1 MTASSPS
8 FKSPRAHAPTTTT
21 PSTRIISSAQPYRTL
36 VTAFL
41 IWKAVLFAIA
51 LGSTLVGDAYDTSAD
66 LLVHGGVEAATT
78 GQQRAQQPLGLSGG
92 LVSRFASWDAI
103 YFLSSAKRGYIYEQE
118 WAFGAGLPIVV
129 RGILQGARHVGIA
142 PPAEGGVLPE
152 AVIGVTVANTAHFLS
167 VIVLFRLGQVVW
179 RDRTLSLVAALLH
192 IVSPAGMFLTA
203 PYMESSYAFLAFTG
217 YLLFALSS
225 QAESRALTRDVYLV
239 LAGIFFGLATAFR
252 SNGILNGIPFA
263 WEVLRH
269 LPNLPHKP
277 FDTIRR
283 LVALGIG
290 GICVALGSIIPQ
302 AIAYG
307 QFCSGASG
315 VDPRPWCEAYLP
327 SIFTFVQE
335 HYWNVGFLR
344 YWTISNL
351 PLFLLATPMLAILV
365 RSGVEQPTSARQ
377 PVIAAKP
384 VESAQ
389 LTSLIQS
396 AAAAQVVLAV
406 LAIAMYHVQIITRI
420 SSGYPLWYWW
430 VAGSLIR
437 GEKVGGYIVK
447 FMVLYALIQGVLF
460 TSFLPPA

>member
-1 MTASSPS
+1 MTASSAS
-8 FKSPRAHAPTTTT
+8 SKSPRAHVPTARIVSTTK
-21 PSTRIISSAQPYRTL
+21 PYRSL

-41 IWKAVLFAIA
+41 IWKTVLFAIA
-51 LGSTLVGDAYDTSAD
+51 FGSTLVGDAYDTSAS
-66 LLVHGGVEAATT
+66 LLVLGGVEAAAA
-78 GQQRAQQPLGLSGG
+78 GQQRAQQPLGLIGN
-92 LVSRFASWDAI
+92 LVSRLASWDAI
-103 YFLSSAKRGYIYEQE
+103 YFLSSAKRGYVFEQE

-129 RGILQGARHVGIA
+129 RGLLQGARYLGIA
-142 PPAEGGVLPE
+142 PPADGGVLLE
-152 AVIGVTVANTAHFLS
+152 AVVGVMVANTAHLLS
-167 VIVLFRLGQVVW
+167 VIVLYRLGQVVW

-192 IVSPAGMFLTA
+192 TISPAGMFLTA

-217 YLLFALSS
+217 YLLFAASC
-225 QAESRALTRDVYLV
+225 QAESRPVDRDINLV
-239 LAGIFFGLATAFR
+239 LSGIFFGLATAFR

-263 WEVLRH
+263 WEVLQH
-269 LPNLPHKP
+269 LPRLTQKP
-277 FDTIRR
+277 LDTTRR
-283 LVALGIG
+283 LAALGIG

-302 AIAYG
+302 TIAYG
-307 QFCSGASG
+307 EFCSGASD
-315 VDPRPWCEAYLP
+315 VEPRPWCQASLP

-365 RSGVEQPTSARQ
+365 RSGVEQLTSSARQ
-377 PVIAAKP
+377 PVTAAKP
-384 VESAQ
+384 VESSQ
-389 LTSLIQS
+389 LTSLVQS
-396 AAAAQVVLAV
+396 AAVAQVVLAV

-437 GEKVGGYIVK
+437 GEKMGGYIVK
-447 FMVLYALIQGVLF
+447 FMILYALIQGVLF